1 MMNNSEL
8 FTSKYVKSNT
18 VRCYPKK
25 NNISVK
31 STFNNERSYDC
42 KSDANSDVIVKAKCE
57 RKAA

>member
-1 MMNNSEL
+1 M
-8 FTSKYVKSNT
+8 KSSA

-31 STFNNERSYDC
+31 STFNNERSYDF
-42 KSDANSDVIVKAKCE
+42 KNDANSDVIVKAKCE